1 MKVRWY
7 IGSITVVGAYQWDS
21 RELATTKYRVLIV
34 LTQGKKAPPKDIRK
48 RNRMTLENLTPQN
61 AHTSIGYS
69 CERPC
74 SSKNTF

>member
-1 MKVRWY
+1 MKVQWY
-7 IGSITVVGAYQWDS
+7 IGSIKVVREYQWDS

-48 RNRMTLENLTPQN
+48 RNCKTLENLTLQN
-61 AHTSIGYS
+61 ANTSIGYS
-69 CERPC
+69 HERPC